1 MTPSSAPPPSG
12 TARLPAGRFADRLYG
27 GRDDIDSV
35 FRKLELMTSVGATIG
50 AVEQLATA
58 ETLADDGLFAWP
70 VMRLRAPL
78 WWRRAGEE
86 RLEKVFG
93 YPGIVGLVQTRAL
106 TGLGLVLPGATR
118 AQRGVLAATMCGTAH
133 GLHTRMGGFGLDGSD
148 HLTFVNYAVSAAEK
162 AFGHDPRARE
172 MLVRF
177 LAAQVCMAYFTSGA
191 AKLISPVWRD
201 GTAIPEIF
209 RTSTFGD
216 PLFHRAVRDRP
227 WLAKSVAW
235 ATILGEMA
243 FPLVLV
249 APKPVARGILAS
261 GTVFHLGNAR
271 FMGLNRFVW
280 SYCSTYPALAH
291 VSRSLG
297 PRARTAA
304 PAGSPAG
311 SPAASLTASA
321 ATAGRLLRAAAG
333 PRGAAAV
340 TAGAGLALLAGA
352 AVRQAGRARDAR
364 LRRDAPGELLTV
376 AGRTV
381 HVLPRNS
388 AADGPSVV
396 FENGL
401 AAPATQWGWVQRG
414 LDPRTPSA
422 AYDRPGIG
430 WSDAAD
436 RPQGPDEAADVLAET
451 LRTLGLKPPYVLVGH
466 SIGGLLVR
474 TFARR
479 HPELTGGLVFV
490 DATHP
495 EQFVRSPRQREA
507 LPWIRQRM
515 TTTGLQ
521 AALGLLRYSSR
532 PQQMSGLPAPLGEA
546 TERIV
551 RRPRLWR
558 TAREELAES
567 QRTWCPD
574 ARRPLPAT
582 DTPVAVV
589 TAGETVRSDPLH
601 AEFQRELALLST
613 VSRHD
618 VVEEAGHESLVL
630 DEAHAAHV
638 VRAVEWARTRAAGGA
653 APVVPPKAGKTAKAR
668 PAPDSA

>member
-1 MTPSSAPPPSG
+1 MPTSAPPPPPSA
-12 TARLPAGRFADRLYG
+12 TSARPAAGRFAARLYRG
-27 GRDDIDSV
+27 QDDIDTV

-58 ETLADDGLFAWP
+58 DTLADDGLFSWP

-78 WWRRAGEE
+78 WWRSVGEE

-93 YPGIVGLVQTRAL
+93 YPGVVGLVQTRAL
-106 TGLGLVLPGATR
+106 TGLGLLLPGATR

-249 APKPVARGILAS
+249 APRPVARGILAS
-261 GTVFHLGNAR
+261 GTAFHLGNAR

-297 PRARTAA
+297 PRARAAA
-304 PAGSPAG
+304 PAASPRSYAAG
-311 SPAASLTASA
+311 TAA
-321 ATAGRLLRAAAG
+321 AGRLLRAAAT

-352 AVRQAGRARDAR
+352 AVRQANRVRDAR

-376 AGRTV
+376 AGRSV

-388 AADGPSVV
+388 AAGGPSVV

-414 LDPRTPSA
+414 LGPRTPSA

-430 WSDAAD
+430 WSDAAA

-451 LRTLGLKPPYVLVGH
+451 LHALGLDPPYVLVGH
-466 SIGGLLVR
+466 SIGGLLIR

-479 HPELTGGLVFV
+479 HPEATGGLVFV

-521 AALGLLRYSSR
+521 AAFGLLRYSGR
-532 PQQMSGLPAPLGEA
+532 PQQMSGLPEPLGEA
-546 TERIV
+546 TARIV

-567 QRTWCPD
+567 QRTWCSD
-574 ARRPLPAT
+574 ARLPLPAT

-638 VRAVEWARTRAAGGA
+638 VRAVEWARTRAAKGA
-653 APVVPPKAGKTAKAR
+653 ARGASPRAAAKA
-668 PAPDSA
+668 PVPDGPRGESA

>member
-1 MTPSSAPPPSG
+1 MTPPDAPPAPAPAPVAA
-12 TARLPAGRFADRLYG
+12 ARLLAGRLCG
-27 GRDDIDSV
+27 GRDDIDTV

-58 ETLADDGLFAWP
+58 DTLADDGLFSWP

-86 RLEKVFG
+86 RLAKVFG
-93 YPGIVGLVQTRAL
+93 YPGVVGLVQTRAL
-106 TGLGLVLPGATR
+106 TGLGLLLPGATR

-172 MLVRF
+172 TLVRF

-216 PLFHRAVRDRP
+216 PLFFRAVRDRP

-249 APKPVARGILAS
+249 APRPVARGILAA
-261 GTVFHLGNAR
+261 GTGFHLGNAR

-297 PRARTAA
+297 PRARPGAPRTTA
-304 PAGSPAG
+304 PY
-311 SPAASLTASA
+311 AAAR
-321 ATAGRLLRAAAG
+321 RLLRTAAT

-340 TAGAGLALLAGA
+340 TVGAGLALLAGA
-352 AVRQAGRARDAR
+352 AARRADRVRDAR
-364 LRRDAPGELLTV
+364 LRRDAPGRLLTV

-381 HVLPRNS
+381 HALPRNPG
-388 AADGPSVV
+388 ADGPAVV

-414 LDPRTPSA
+414 LDPRTPST

-436 RPQGPDEAADVLAET
+436 RPQGPDEAADVLAGT
-451 LRTLGLKPPYVLVGH
+451 LRTLGIEPPYVLVGH
-466 SIGGLLVR
+466 SVGGLLIR

-479 HPELTGGLVFV
+479 HPELTGALVFV

-521 AALGLLRYSSR
+521 AAFGLLRYSGR
-532 PQQMSGLPAPLGEA
+532 PQQMSGLPGPLGEA
-546 TERIV
+546 TARIV

-567 QRTWCPD
+567 QRTWGPD
-574 ARRPLPAT
+574 ARLPLPAT

-601 AEFQRELALLST
+601 AELQRELALLST

-618 VVEEAGHESLVL
+618 LVEEAGHESLVL

-638 VRAVEWARTRAAGGA
+638 VRAVEWARTRAAAGPA
-653 APVVPPKAGKTAKAR
+653 RAVPAE
-668 PAPDSA
+668 PAPEGAQGDRT